1 MGNEGAVT
9 YLFNKK
15 GQLEF
20 PSKDLNEDQQ
30 LELALEI
37 GAEDLIFVDNKI
49 HITCPAPDL
58 FEVKRKLES
67 KGITS
72 IDFSVTY
79 LPTITV
85 PIKGER
91 YAILT

>member
-49 HITCPAPDL
+49 HVC
-58 FEVKRKLES
+58 
-67 KGITS
+67 
-72 IDFSVTY
+72 
-79 LPTITV
+79 
-85 PIKGER
+85 
-91 YAILT
+91 